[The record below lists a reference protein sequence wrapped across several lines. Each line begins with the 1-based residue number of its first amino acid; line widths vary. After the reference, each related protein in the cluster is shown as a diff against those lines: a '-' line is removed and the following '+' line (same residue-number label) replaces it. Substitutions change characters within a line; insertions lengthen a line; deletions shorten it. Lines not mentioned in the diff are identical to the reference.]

1 MSSNT
6 FKKAIERELQKLN
19 EEIDNKIVKGLS
31 YIRESKRH
39 KALLLQLNK
48 FNRRSN
54 LFQRSFNFIR
64 TPNLSFFLSIFL

>member
-31 YIRESKRH
+31 YIKESKRH
-39 KALLLQLNK
+39 KALFLQLNK

-54 LFQRSFNFIR
+54 LFQRSFNLI
-64 TPNLSFFLSIFL
+64 TTFLL

>member
-19 EEIDNKIVKGLS
+19 EEIDNRIVKGLS
-31 YIRESKRH
+31 YIKESKRH

-48 FNRRSN
+48 FNHRSN
-54 LFQRSFNFIR
+54 LFQKSFNFIR
-64 TPNLSFFLSIFL
+64 TPNLSFLLSIFF

>member
-31 YIRESKRH
+31 YVKESKRH
-39 KALLLQLNK
+39 KALLRQLDSFK
-48 FNRRSN
+48 RHSN
-54 LFQRSFNFIR
+54 LFQKSFNLV
-64 TPNLSFFLSIFL
+64 TTFLL